1 MNHQKLI
8 PLEAMPGLAA
18 IIVLIHHVLLG
29 FAPYIS
35 GLLPQARN
43 TNSFV
48 GEWYF
53 FLFNGTSSVTF
64 FFTLSGFFYVG
75 HILILEIRVIY

>member
-8 PLEAMPGLAA
+8 PLEAMRGLAA

-43 TNSFV
+43 ANSFV

-53 FLFNGTSSVTF
+53 W
-64 FFTLSGFFYVG
+64 
-75 HILILEIRVIY
+75 